1 MTTKTLF
8 TSSARR
14 LTLNQAQFDRWP
26 DCAPC
31 HPATV
36 YRWVIRYTKE
46 AIELFEHVRPNVSP
60 TRVADE
66 TVVRVAGKKV
76 WFWDCID
83 YGTRYLLGAHLSVR
97 RGMADASKIFQKIQA
112 HTDVEPKTILTDG
125 LNSYIKGIQGVFGYP
140 KPIQHI
146 RTRPF
151 GPEINTNLIE
161 RFHGTLKARY
171 KVMRGLKTMESAA
184 LLLEGF
190 TVHYNFFRPHMTLEN
205 QTPAQAAGIDM
216 GCASWVNVVKGS
228 CTAVVVR

>member
-1 MTTKTLF
+1 MLKRWNFLKTGF
-8 TSSARR
+8 YEGIKV
-14 LTLNQAQFDRWP
+14 N
-26 DCAPC
+26 
-31 HPATV
+31 PATV

-97 RGMADASKIFQKIQA
+97 RGMTDASKIFQKIQA